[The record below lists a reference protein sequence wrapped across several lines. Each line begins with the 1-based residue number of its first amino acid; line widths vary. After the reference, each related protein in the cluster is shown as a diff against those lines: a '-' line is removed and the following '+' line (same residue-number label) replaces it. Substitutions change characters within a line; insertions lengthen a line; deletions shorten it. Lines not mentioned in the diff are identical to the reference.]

1 MTRRL
6 NELQRANA
14 RTLRQSMTK
23 AEVFLWQELRR
34 RRLDAFRFRRQHPIG
49 VFIADFACVA
59 TKVVIEI
66 DGMSHEQTRA
76 QDEQRQKMLEATGW
90 QVVRYSNE
98 DVLQCVGSV
107 AGDIDRVCRRR
118 QQPPP
123 YPPPGTGEDTRF
135 LTP

>member
-1 MTRRL
+1 
-6 NELQRANA
+6 
-14 RTLRQSMTK
+14 
-23 AEVFLWQELRR
+23 
-34 RRLDAFRFRRQHPIG
+34 
-49 VFIADFACVA
+49 
-59 TKVVIEI
+59 
-66 DGMSHEQTRA
+66 MSHEQTRA
-76 QDEQRQKMLEATGW
+76 QDEQRQKMLEAMGW